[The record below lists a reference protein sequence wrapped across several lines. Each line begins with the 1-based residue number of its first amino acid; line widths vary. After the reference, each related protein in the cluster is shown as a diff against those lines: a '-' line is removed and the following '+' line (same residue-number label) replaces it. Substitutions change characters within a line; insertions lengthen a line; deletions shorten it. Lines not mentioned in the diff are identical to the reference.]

1 MQTPPEEMKPH
12 VAFLPSPGMGHVIPL
27 FQLAKRLV
35 FDHAFQVSFFLI
47 TTHSSAA
54 QDQFTRAAAQLSPHL
69 RIICLP
75 EADVSAIISQDMR
88 ILTQICVITTE
99 SIKPLK
105 PMLIDLNPTPVALII
120 DIFTT
125 DVISI
130 CEELSIPVYS
140 FFTASTPLLA
150 LSLYLPTLD
159 LEVEGEFVDLPVPVE
174 IPGCKN
180 MRTED
185 LVDQVKDRKNDE
197 YKWYLFNVSR
207 LQYAA
212 GILVNTWENL
222 DVQRI
227 TALKQNS
234 FFRSIPTPP
243 VFPIGPLIKEEETL
257 TEKDAEILAWLDNQP
272 CESVLFVAL
281 GSGGT
286 LSSKQLVEL
295 AWGLEM
301 SQQRFLLVVRKP
313 SDASASGTYFTV
325 GSDEDDPSAYLPDG
339 FLEKTSGVGVVVP
352 SWAPQLPILRHGS
365 TGGFLSHC
373 GWNSAL
379 ESLVQGVPMIAW
391 PMYAEQRMNATMLVE
406 EIGVAVKA
414 AAEIG
419 EVVVGRKEI
428 ETVVREVMEG
438 EKGKMLRRRAAELKR
453 SANEALES
461 GGSSDRSLS
470 LLVDIWKSNL
480 KI

>member
-1 MQTPPEEMKPH
+1 MKPH
-12 VAFLPSPGMGHVIPL
+12 VSFLPSPGMGHIIPL
-27 FQLAKRLV
+27 FQLAKCLV
-35 FDHAFQVSFFLI
+35 FNHGFQVSFFVI
-47 TTHSSAA
+47 TTQSSAA
-54 QDQFTRAAAQLSPHL
+54 QDQFTRSAAELSPDL
-69 RIICLP
+69 RIISFP
-75 EADVSAIISQDMR
+75 EADVSGTILEDMR
-88 ILTQICVITTE
+88 ILTQICVITRE

-105 PMLIDLNPTPVALII
+105 PMLIELNPTPVALII

-125 DVISI
+125 DAIEI

-159 LEVEGEFVDLPVPVE
+159 FEVEGEFVDLPAPVE
-174 IPGCKN
+174 IPGCKP

-185 LVDQVKDRKNDE
+185 LLDQLKDRKNDE
-197 YKWYLFNVSR
+197 YKWYLLNVSR

-227 TALKQNS
+227 GALKQNS

-243 VFPIGPLIKEEETL
+243 VFPIGPLIKEEEIL
-257 TEKDAEILAWLDNQP
+257 KEKDAEILAWLDNQP

-286 LSSKQLVEL
+286 LSSKQLIEL

-301 SQQRFLLVVRKP
+301 SKQKFILVVRKP
-313 SDASASGTYFTV
+313 TDANASGTYFTV

-352 SWAPQLPILRHGS
+352 SWVPQLAVLRHRS
-365 TGGFLSHC
+365 TGAFLSHC

-391 PMYAEQRMNATMLVE
+391 PMYAEQRMNSTMLVE
-406 EIGVAVKA
+406 ELGVAVKA

-419 EVVVGRKEI
+419 EVFVGRKEI
-428 ETVVREVMEG
+428 ETAVREVMEG
-438 EKGKMLRRRAAELKR
+438 EKGKMLRSRAAELKR
-453 SANEALES
+453 SANEALEA
-461 GGSSDRSLS
+461 GGSSYLSLS
-470 LLVDIWKSNL
+470 LLVDIWKSYL
-480 KI
+480 KK